1 MYAKPPPS
9 AKLLTHV
16 RGQFVRSLYKALQGM
31 LENTKRP
38 MAVEDWDAEKE
49 TLASP
54 VTSVAPRTIV
64 SGMVDQSDKVSS
76 IYKNKYLLLC

>member
-1 MYAKPPPS
+1 
-9 AKLLTHV
+9 
-16 RGQFVRSLYKALQGM
+16 M

-38 MAVEDWDAEKE
+38 MPTEDWDSEKE

-64 SGMVDQSDKVSS
+64 SGMVDQSDKVGNHCKANPSKCANRFDRMS
-76 IYKNKYLLLC
+76 VYYLP